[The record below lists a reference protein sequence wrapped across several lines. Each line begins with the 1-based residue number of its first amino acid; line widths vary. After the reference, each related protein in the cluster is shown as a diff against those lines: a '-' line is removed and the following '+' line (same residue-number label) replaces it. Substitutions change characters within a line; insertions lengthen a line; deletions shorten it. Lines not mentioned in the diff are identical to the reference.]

1 MSFIAALF
9 LQYCNDYDAF
19 MSFTNFIHNHYFFDL
34 FQGQIS
40 DVKALTDTFRSS

>member
-19 MSFTNFIHNHYFFDL
+19 MSFANFIHNHYFFDL

-40 DVKALTDTFRSS
+40 DVIALTDTFRSS